1 MGYKIM
7 KKKQISLI
15 LAVLILGLSG
25 CSSKETSEPIQ
36 ETIEIESSSE
46 IESSEE
52 ESSVIEEPTESSE
65 PETESEEETIEVE
78 TTEEITS
85 EIESVEETTE
95 VITEESSNDGVSESE
110 PVQTV
115 ESVAEPVQSETPVVE
130 VPVSEPVEIQ
140 SQAAEIPA
148 QTQSQPAQTQTQ
160 PAQPTA
166 PTQNT
171 NGTITAV
178 TPEGQTVTL
187 RPYKPEKGIYLDETG
202 AARNASGQEVN
213 IVTGEPYVDVFDGFA
228 EVHQTDKEALH
239 KYNFNVN

>member
-46 IESSEE
+46 IESS
-52 ESSVIEEPTESSE
+52 VIEEPTESSE

-85 EIESVEETTE
+85 EIESIEETTE
-95 VITEESSNDGVSESE
+95 VITEESPFDGVSESE

-115 ESVAEPVQSETPVVE
+115 ESVVEPVQSETPVVD

-140 SQAAEIPA
+140 SQAAEIPVE
-148 QTQSQPAQTQTQ
+148 TQTQ
-160 PAQPTA
+160 PAQSTT
-166 PTQNT
+166 PTQNAD
-171 NGTITAV
+171 GTISAYDSVHNRPITL
-178 TPEGQTVTL
+178 TPNGKGWYTDQYGYDRDANGNRVSTIDGSPYSDNTVTIDKL
-187 RPYKPEKGIYLDETG
+187 PGWDIDTNNTSTG
-202 AARNASGQEVN
+202 LKA
-213 IVTGEPYVDVFDGFA
+213 Y
-228 EVHQTDKEALH
+228 
-239 KYNFNVN
+239 

>member
-15 LAVLILGLSG
+15 LAVLILGVSG

-85 EIESVEETTE
+85 ETESVEETTE
-95 VITEESSNDGVSESE
+95 VITEESSNDGVSETE
-110 PVQTV
+110 PIQTIEV
-115 ESVAEPVQSETPVVE
+115 VVEPVQSETPVVE

-140 SQAAEIPA
+140 SQAADTQPQTPSQPSGTISVYSSKDGMDLILTPNGKGWYTDQYGIARDA
-148 QTQSQPAQTQTQ
+148 QGNDVNPQTGQPMTQSHINPPSLPDGWGIDTN
-160 PAQPTA
+160 
-166 PTQNT
+166 NT
-171 NGTITAV
+171 S
-178 TPEGQTVTL
+178 
-187 RPYKPEKGIYLDETG
+187 TG
-202 AARNASGQEVN
+202 LKV
-213 IVTGEPYVDVFDGFA
+213 Y
-228 EVHQTDKEALH
+228 
-239 KYNFNVN
+239 